1 MALGLQRPQLDGR
14 HLHVGIHEPSD
25 APCRGVDPLP
35 VVLVV
40 QVKRRLHRPHVG
52 HLGGQLLD
60 FPVDVGDE
68 VAVEALLVRP
78 ETDDVVLDRLEDVG
92 WIDGAGFRIA
102 RNGVD
107 TGMLYRLLCRQ
118 VGAALRFRHLGD

>member
-1 MALGLQRPQLDGR
+1 VALGLQRPQLDGR

-40 QVKRRLHRPHVG
+40 QVKRRLHRP
-52 HLGGQLLD
+52 
-60 FPVDVGDE
+60 
-68 VAVEALLVRP
+68 

-92 WIDGAGFRIA
+92 GIDRAGCRIA

-118 VGAALRFRHLGD
+118 VGAALRFRYLGD